1 MRTYRDYLEIY
12 TSQCFGT
19 NSESELDDYDFFE
32 QLAPEVTTHW
42 GATQVCIIDPDLED
56 VIKIFFNGEFESI
69 YDDEDNCDYNVE
81 FTEFYHDYANIAETI
96 YKDAKELGFGDFFA
110 AFEKIGETNGS
121 RRPIFRQE
129 YVTPLEDG
137 GDSHPSKK
145 AIDIVVKKRNTY
157 NDNDENDND
166 FDEVAYMER
175 TKWRTFDTNWTAA
188 AIDAYGYELVERFL
202 SFVRETSIYLDM
214 HSGNYGYRK
223 DGTPCILDWAGFD
236 EPW

>member
-12 TSQCFGT
+12 TNQHFGT
-19 NSESELDDYDFFE
+19 NSESELDDCDFFE
-32 QLAPEVTTHW
+32 QLAPEVETHW

-56 VIKIFFNGEFESI
+56 VIKIFFNGEFENI
-69 YDDEDNCDYNVE
+69 YDEDDYGYDVE
-81 FTEFYHDYANIAETI
+81 FTEFCHDYANIAETI

-110 AFEKIGETNGS
+110 AFEKIGETDGS
-121 RRPIFRQE
+121 GRPVFRQE

-145 AIDIVVKKRNTY
+145 AIDIVVKKQNTH
-157 NDNDENDND
+157 NDDENNSL

-175 TKWRTFDTNWTAA
+175 AKWRTFDTNWTAA

-202 SFVRETSIYLDM
+202 SFVRETNIYLDM

>member
-12 TSQCFGT
+12 TNQNFGS
-19 NSESELDDYDFFE
+19 NEESELDDYDFFE
-32 QLAPEVTTHW
+32 QLAPEVETHW

-56 VIKIFFNGEFESI
+56 VIKIFFNGSFENV
-69 YDDEDNCDYNVE
+69 YDEVNYCGCDVE
-81 FTEFYHDYANIAETI
+81 FTEFRHDYANIAETI
-96 YKDAKELGFGDFFA
+96 YEDAKKLGFGDFFA
-110 AFEKIGETNGS
+110 AFEKIGETDGS
-121 RRPIFRQE
+121 KRPVFRQE
-129 YVTPLEDG
+129 YVTPLDDG

-145 AIDIVVKKRNTY
+145 AVDIVVKKQNTY
-157 NDNDENDND
+157 NDDEDGYN
-166 FDEVAYMER
+166 FDEAAYMER
-175 TKWRTFDTNWTAA
+175 AKWRTFDTNWTAA

-202 SFVRETSIYLDM
+202 SFVRETSIHLDM

>member
-12 TSQCFGT
+12 TSQHFGT

-32 QLAPEVTTHW
+32 QLAPEVKTHW

-56 VIKIFFNGEFESI
+56 VIKIFFNGEFYGDDDDYG
-69 YDDEDNCDYNVE
+69 YDVK
-81 FTEFYHDYANIAETI
+81 FTEFCHDYANIAETI
-96 YKDAKELGFGDFFA
+96 YEDALKLGFGDFFA
-110 AFEKIGETNGS
+110 AFEKIGETDGS
-121 RRPIFRQE
+121 HRPVFRQE
-129 YVTPLEDG
+129 FVTPLEDG

-145 AIDIVVKKRNTY
+145 SIDIVVKKQY
-157 NDNDENDND
+157 AEYDEDDIDDYFN
-166 FDEVAYMER
+166 EAIYMER
-175 TKWRTFDTNWTAA
+175 AKWRTFDTNWTAA

-202 SFVRETSIYLDM
+202 NFVRETSIHLDM